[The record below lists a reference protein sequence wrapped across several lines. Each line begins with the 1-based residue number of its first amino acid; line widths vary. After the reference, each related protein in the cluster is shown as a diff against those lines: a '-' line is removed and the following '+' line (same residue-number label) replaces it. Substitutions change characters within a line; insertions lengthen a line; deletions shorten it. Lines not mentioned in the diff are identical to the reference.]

1 MAVLARPDPAT
12 MNAPLPASVLSVVEL
27 APRDPILGVT
37 DAFVADANPNKVN
50 LGVGVYNDDSGK
62 LPVLDCV
69 RRAEQAIADKSA
81 PRGYLPIDGLQTY
94 DLAAQKLLFG
104 ADSEIVAELN
114 ELASYL
120 TGPDPD
126 FKRVSI
132 ITQRLWRAVKPF
144 SW

>member
-1 MAVLARPDPAT
+1 MDEEGRGATAQDFGFVLAGVIAVLYRQGHAANWHDPYMARDFDELLSAAET
-12 MNAPLPASVLSVVEL
+12 LRCNRVLQ
-27 APRDPILGVT
+27 
-37 DAFVADANPNKVN
+37 
-50 LGVGVYNDDSGK
+50 
-62 LPVLDCV
+62 
-69 RRAEQAIADKSA
+69 EQIV
-81 PRGYLPIDGLQTY
+81 
-94 DLAAQKLLFG
+94 